1 MNTGAFV
8 CSCGGS
14 CDIDLEAVRDGVDDV
29 DVVASSELLCQDGLA
44 GMSQVIEE
52 YDLDQVIAT
61 TPEPS
66 CQDRI
71 RGLADEH
78 DLHPEASVFVDHRET
93 SAWVHDEAAATD
105 KTARLINAKQAGL
118 REEAPS
124 RTVSKDAG
132 NRVAVV
138 GDPGAARSL
147 TDDADVLFIADGRD
161 FADVDG
167 FGDVTMER
175 GRVVDIEGS
184 YGEYELT
191 LEARVTDDCID
202 CMDCVREGP
211 DEMVTEF
218 PVDIHPDAP
227 DGEWTNTCPTDAI
240 DLDGVTR
247 TVEVDQVIYPGGRDD
262 ARGGRLGFYTGPV
275 DAGTIAA
282 VESQLGGIEK
292 PQFLDLEM
300 DVCAAGA
307 SSQEGCTAC
316 VDACPHGAVDR
327 PTIDSVE
334 FDEVACENCGACT
347 SSCPTGATQLREPS
361 NRRLAREVEALLED
375 DSDEG
380 LLSRGDSAGI
390 DTQVIAFVCSEY
402 AMDRLRAHGRKAV
415 QSGDL
420 DYPPILPVSVN
431 CTDTVGEAHVMH
443 ALAAGA
449 DGVAVVGCGGS
460 CLHSGP
466 DPKQELVDRL
476 NQATTDLGL
485 GDRVG
490 FFAPEAGNPEA
501 FVESLS
507 GFVEFGLDET
517 PIPAGGYEATG
528 RSDADREDPRPN
540 PDFDSHGWTLESVR
554 AILDHVE
561 PEREVIRGLKD
572 FGVMDVNDA
581 CTLTPTCTNLCPTD
595 AIQRTGEGE
604 LAFNHADCVNCGLC
618 EEGCPETAITMH
630 DGLDLSLLPENRGG
644 EAWVTVHEGDMLEC
658 VRCGKPFTSVA
669 SADKIEEE
677 VGDQVEGL
685 APDADHSVFEY
696 CSDCRSRLLFDQG
709 EKR

>member
-1 MNTGAFV
+1 MVFRELFGDLE
-8 CSCGGS
+8 SCRSGSGGS
-14 CDIDLEAVRDGVDDV
+14 RRCRCCRQSTALSDGFGDVAGHRGVD
-29 DVVASSELLCQDGLA
+29 LDG
-44 GMSQVIEE
+44 
-52 YDLDQVIAT
+52 
-61 TPEPS
+61 P
-66 CQDRI
+66 RRRRNR
-71 RGLADEH
+71 RGRSAPRVADEH
-78 DLHPEASVFVDHRET
+78 DLQPRRIGFVDHRET

-161 FADVDG
+161 LADVDG
-167 FGDVTMER
+167 LGDVTMER

-211 DEMVTEF
+211 DGMVTEF

-300 DVCAAGA
+300 DVCAAEA
-307 SSQEGCTAC
+307 SSRRDVRPASTPPSRRG
-316 VDACPHGAVDR
+316 R
-327 PTIDSVE
+327 PTDYRLRGV
-334 FDEVACENCGACT
+334 DEVACENCGACT

-375 DSDEG
+375 DTDEG

-431 CTDTVGEAHVMH
+431 CTDTVGRHTSCTRF
-443 ALAAGA
+443 GRS
-449 DGVAVVGCGGS
+449 DGVAVVGSGGS
-460 CLHSGP
+460 CRTPARIPARASRPAQRRQPTLGSVTGSASLRPRPATPRRSSGRCP
-466 DPKQELVDRL
+466 GSSSSGSTRHRFRPA
-476 NQATTDLGL
+476 ATRRPAAATPTGRTL
-485 GDRVG
+485 
-490 FFAPEAGNPEA
+490 AQ
-501 FVESLS
+501 
-507 GFVEFGLDET
+507 T
-517 PIPAGGYEATG
+517 PI
-528 RSDADREDPRPN
+528 RR
-540 PDFDSHGWTLESVR
+540 HGWTLESVR
-554 AILDHVE
+554 HSRPRRA
-561 PEREVIRGLKD
+561 RTRGD
-572 FGVMDVNDA
+572 SRRRTSGSWM
-581 CTLTPTCTNLCPTD
+581 
-595 AIQRTGEGE
+595 QRRVY
-604 LAFNHADCVNCGLC
+604 A
-618 EEGCPETAITMH
+618 
-630 DGLDLSLLPENRGG
+630 
-644 EAWVTVHEGDMLEC
+644 
-658 VRCGKPFTSVA
+658 
-669 SADKIEEE
+669 
-677 VGDQVEGL
+677 
-685 APDADHSVFEY
+685 DADLYEPL
-696 CSDCRSRLLFDQG
+696 SDRRHPAD
-709 EKR
+709 R